1 MSNINSLTPAPVGEV
16 PRDFTDNIEKQ
27 RAAGHDG
34 FDQNSDGKYEQD
46 DSSGFKQDGVKRV
59 EAITTVWTKQMLI
72 VMFIL

>member
-1 MSNINSLTPAPVGEV
+1 MSNINSLTPGPVGEV

-34 FDQNSDGKYEQD
+34 FDQNSDGKYEHE
-46 DSSGFKQDGVKRV
+46 GNPEFMQDGVKRV
-59 EAITTVWTKQMLI
+59 EAITTVWTKQMLV